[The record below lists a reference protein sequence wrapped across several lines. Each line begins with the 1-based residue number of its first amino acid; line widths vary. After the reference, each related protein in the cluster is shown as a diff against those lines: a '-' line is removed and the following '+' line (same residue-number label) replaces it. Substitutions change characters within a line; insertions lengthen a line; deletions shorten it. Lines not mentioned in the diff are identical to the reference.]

1 MRQLNGCFL
10 FQVKNKAP
18 APVQITAEQL
28 LREAKER
35 QLELVPAV
43 SRYVYHVYFWVLI
56 VLEHLMFWYPF
67 IRSVFFIFVFN
78 SLPNKRSVILMS
90 YKNTNFAKE
99 RLAISYCFF
108 LLVGVLA

>member
-1 MRQLNGCFL
+1 MIF

-43 SRYVYHVYFWVLI
+43 SRHFNLFLQVLPYSFVIINKFNLKNFVGYLITFWLSFVSVLS
-56 VLEHLMFWYPF
+56 EY
-67 IRSVFFIFVFN
+67 
-78 SLPNKRSVILMS
+78 
-90 YKNTNFAKE
+90 
-99 RLAISYCFF
+99 
-108 LLVGVLA
+108 

>member
-1 MRQLNGCFL
+1 MEHTTIKWPTLAEPNLTFL

-43 SRYVYHVYFWVLI
+43 SRYHVY
-56 VLEHLMFWYPF
+56 YY
-67 IRSVFFIFVFN
+67 FFVYFSFKFVH
-78 SLPNKRSVILMS
+78 
-90 YKNTNFAKE
+90 T
-99 RLAISYCFF
+99 
-108 LLVGVLA
+108 

>member
-1 MRQLNGCFL
+1 MVVFITF

-43 SRYVYHVYFWVLI
+43 SRYHIYFS
-56 VLEHLMFWYPF
+56 
-67 IRSVFFIFVFN
+67 RSFTFN
-78 SLPNKRSVILMS
+78 FSCQIQLH
-90 YKNTNFAKE
+90 
-99 RLAISYCFF
+99 
-108 LLVGVLA
+108 